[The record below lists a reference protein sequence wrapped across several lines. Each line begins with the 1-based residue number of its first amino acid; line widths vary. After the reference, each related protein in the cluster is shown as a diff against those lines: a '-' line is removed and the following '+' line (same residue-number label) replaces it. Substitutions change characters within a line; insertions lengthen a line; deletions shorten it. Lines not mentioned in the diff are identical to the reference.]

1 MASLLVELADEVLG
15 SAEFDEVLR
24 GSMRVDEHR
33 EILVE
38 ALRAYEA
45 ALARAGLVDPGRACA
60 LLSAQDD
67 LASAGDEACVY
78 GIEPSAAQKR
88 LLAASFGES
97 VAYRRE
103 SPSISRVEESV
114 SVRFA
119 FPSGRY
125 AEPLLLADSI
135 EGFAC
140 DGRVLATA
148 KRPFDL
154 YRSIAPALSRQG
166 VSCQVHARRLW
177 RQTDFGRAFFA
188 VGSIVEAESF
198 DSRACSDYL
207 LNPFSGISS
216 SRAYA
221 FDVSVRRDRLIQKEE
236 CLERLRSLSRSFE
249 FFEELAASV
258 DADALLDYFSDCVYA
273 MQEDESYV
281 AEQLEAVRVLREV
294 MASARMVGAE
304 SRTVR
309 CVLEHATVNVSRTNC
324 ETDAADVCICEPF
337 YVETLDEGS
346 WETVVMCDMD
356 NVSFPAKQTD
366 NAALSFARNL
376 GVVCERH
383 AMDDMRQAFV
393 EASRRARG
401 RFVIER
407 RLNNES
413 ADPTYPAAVVEEF
426 VDCYRLD
433 PTDAAEVDNKYALPP
448 CFLES
453 VIDRGEE
460 KLYENASVSHD
471 AQPLSA
477 KVEKTRLDRIES
489 DLSRSLIMLPR
500 EGKGGKVVFDPCFS
514 ASQIESYLECPQ
526 KWFALRRL
534 RLDELD
540 EGFGAVQMGDF
551 SHNVF
556 EAFYRGFQSEVAPK
570 VTPDSL
576 GRAREIMED
585 VIVKHAEEQ
594 YAMKPSS
601 NRLVPVDAFER
612 RELEELGSKLVSFLD
627 REALLLPS
635 FSPYALE
642 FEIPATNAVEYAGYR
657 VMGKIDRIDVDDRG
671 RAIIIDYKSSLS
683 SDYDLY
689 ESQKKGGSLQE
700 GKVQTLVYAQALRRM
715 LGLEIVGALYVGY
728 GRSPKVSG
736 ALDRSIEPAEV
747 AGLRAQTCVYRGD
760 FGDEFSSLLDATEER
775 IAVSLDRLM
784 EGRIEARPS
793 SPKACAYCPEISCS
807 KRKG

>member
-1 MASLLVELADEVLG
+1 
-15 SAEFDEVLR
+15 
-24 GSMRVDEHR
+24 
-33 EILVE
+33 
-38 ALRAYEA
+38 
-45 ALARAGLVDPGRACA
+45 
-60 LLSAQDD
+60 
-67 LASAGDEACVY
+67 
-78 GIEPSAAQKR
+78 
-88 LLAASFGES
+88 
-97 VAYRRE
+97 
-103 SPSISRVEESV
+103 
-114 SVRFA
+114 
-119 FPSGRY
+119 
-125 AEPLLLADSI
+125 
-135 EGFAC
+135 
-140 DGRVLATA
+140 
-148 KRPFDL
+148 
-154 YRSIAPALSRQG
+154 
-166 VSCQVHARRLW
+166 
-177 RQTDFGRAFFA
+177 
-188 VGSIVEAESF
+188 
-198 DSRACSDYL
+198 
-207 LNPFSGISS
+207 
-216 SRAYA
+216 
-221 FDVSVRRDRLIQKEE
+221 
-236 CLERLRSLSRSFE
+236 
-249 FFEELAASV
+249 
-258 DADALLDYFSDCVYA
+258 
-273 MQEDESYV
+273 
-281 AEQLEAVRVLREV
+281 
-294 MASARMVGAE
+294 
-304 SRTVR
+304 
-309 CVLEHATVNVSRTNC
+309 
-324 ETDAADVCICEPF
+324 
-337 YVETLDEGS
+337 
-346 WETVVMCDMD
+346 
-356 NVSFPAKQTD
+356 
-366 NAALSFARNL
+366 
-376 GVVCERH
+376 
-383 AMDDMRQAFV
+383 
-393 EASRRARG
+393 
-401 RFVIER
+401 
-407 RLNNES
+407 
-413 ADPTYPAAVVEEF
+413 
-426 VDCYRLD
+426 
-433 PTDAAEVDNKYALPP
+433 
-448 CFLES
+448 
-453 VIDRGEE
+453 
-460 KLYENASVSHD
+460 
-471 AQPLSA
+471 
-477 KVEKTRLDRIES
+477 
-489 DLSRSLIMLPR
+489 MLPR

-556 EAFYRGFQSEVAPK
+556 EAFYRRFQSEVAPK

-793 SPKACAYCPEISCS
+793 SPKACAYCPEISCP